1 VLQTF
6 MLQASSYA
14 ADIDFL
20 VDLIGWMVGVWF
32 FLCIGVFFYLIFK
45 FRAKD
50 GVKAE
55 YITGEEKSQKRFIS
69 IPHALVLV
77 CDVFIVFFAVRV
89 WIDVKQDIP
98 TPDANVRIIAQ
109 QWAWTFE
116 HPGPDGKIR
125 TEDDIRMVDE
135 LHVEVGKTYQ
145 YELESLDVLHDFSV
159 PVWRLKQDAIPGRVI
174 TGWFQPTIAGEFDV
188 QCAEMCGIGHGLM
201 PARVFV
207 ETPEEHARWVAEQDE
222 ARLALAPAA
231 NPTAHL
237 AANLAAE

>member
-1 VLQTF
+1 

-14 ADIDFL
+14 ADVDFL

-32 FLCIGVFFYLIFK
+32 LLSISVFFYLIFR
-45 FRAKD
+45 FNPKD
-50 GVKAE
+50 GLKAE
-55 YITGEEKSQKRFIS
+55 HITGEETSQKRFIS
-69 IPHALVLV
+69 LPHALVLI
-77 CDVFIVFFAVRV
+77 CDVFIVFFAIRV

-116 HPGPDGKIR
+116 HPGPDGKIA
-125 TEDDIRMVDE
+125 TEDDIRVVDE

-145 YELESLDVLHDFSV
+145 YELEALDVMHDFSV

-207 ETPEEHARWVAEQDE
+207 ETPEEHARWVAEQND
-222 ARLALAPAA
+222 ARLARAAAA